1 MDISCRKRTG
11 VKPEIWRRWALQ
23 IRALLSLRNSSISGG
38 ILKFCENVDKE
49 FSGVEPCPICYSVIM
64 HIVDRSLPKVSCKVC
79 QNKFHSACIYKWF
92 NNSQKAHV
100 LSVDLFSD
108 VKRTHED
115 KKNYEPEIYIQ
126 YLSGRFAVNLR

>member
-49 FSGVEPCPICYSVIM
+49 FSGVEPCPICYSVI
-64 HIVDRSLPKVSCKVC
+64 HIVDRSLPKFLAKYARTSSIPRA
-79 QNKFHSACIYKWF
+79 FISG
-92 NNSQKAHV
+92 STTPRKALA
-100 LSVDLFSD
+100 LSVDLFS
-108 VKRTHED
+108 
-115 KKNYEPEIYIQ
+115 NW
-126 YLSGRFAVNLR
+126 G

>member
-1 MDISCRKRTG
+1 MVFYLGTLEICISLPNTYPLRAVDISCRKRTG

-49 FSGVEPCPICYSVIM
+49 FSGVEPCPICYSVI

-92 NNSQKAHV
+92 NNSQKSTCP
-100 LSVDLFSD
+100 LCRSVF
-108 VKRTHED
+108 
-115 KKNYEPEIYIQ
+115 
-126 YLSGRFAVNLR
+126 